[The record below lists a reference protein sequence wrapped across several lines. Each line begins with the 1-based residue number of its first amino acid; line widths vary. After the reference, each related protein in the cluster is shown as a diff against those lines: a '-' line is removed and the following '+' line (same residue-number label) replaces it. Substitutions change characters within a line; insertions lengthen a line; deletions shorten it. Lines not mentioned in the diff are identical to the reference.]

1 MNEPQTNTEIDTAV
15 QEPKKTQNV
24 FKNKNF
30 ILLFLGTLVT
40 NVGAMFYSFAISFY
54 ILDLTGNN
62 ALIQGIYLAF
72 CGIIYVLMSPF
83 GGVLADRWKKAKII
97 FMSDYIRGAF
107 IGLSAVATF
116 FIMKAGNVTLQ
127 VILLFAIGFVSNI
140 ISAIFDPAAASLLP
154 LIVESDRIQQA
165 NSYFQILRNLQ
176 SVLGILLAGI
186 LYSLVPIH
194 ILFTIIAACY
204 LVSGFSEM
212 FIRHEYTP
220 PVEKTTLKTMVAD
233 FKDGIKYLKTQ
244 KAIVSMLFLLLFIN
258 FFFAPFYSNG
268 MPYFIKL
275 YVANQNY
282 LFKDFLQPEMWSS
295 IFSTAFSIGSI
306 VMGAILSVKAMSK
319 KCGRSLKIGTIL
331 IAVVLIVVVALF
343 YILVERG
350 VNFNLYLILLAVG
363 MLVIGVI
370 VSFIDVP
377 ILSVMMVKI
386 DRQYQAK
393 VFSLLS
399 IGSQG
404 LIPIAL
410 FLGGLILNNLGLG
423 ALYLFCALG
432 FVIIMIITA
441 ANKSIEE
448 F

>member
-1 MNEPQTNTEIDTAV
+1 MNEQLPNTEMEVAV
-15 QEPKKTQNV
+15 EEPKKTQNV

-30 ILLFLGTLVT
+30 VLLFLGTLVT
-40 NVGAMFYSFAISFY
+40 NVGAMLYSFAISFY

-127 VILLFAIGFVSNI
+127 VVLLFAIGFVSNI
-140 ISAIFDPAAASLLP
+140 ISAIFDPASSALLP
-154 LIVESDRIQQA
+154 LLVESDRIQQG

-194 ILFTIIAACY
+194 VLFAIIGVCY
-204 LVSGFSEM
+204 LLSGFSEM
-212 FIRHEYTP
+212 FIKHEYTP
-220 PVEKTTLKTMVAD
+220 PVEKTTMKAMVAD
-233 FKDGIKYLKTQ
+233 FRDGIRYLKTH
-244 KAIVSMLFLLLFIN
+244 KGIVSMLFLLLFIN

-268 MPYFIKL
+268 MPYFIKV

-295 IFSTAFSIGSI
+295 IFSMAFSIGSI
-306 VMGAILSVKAMSK
+306 VMGAILSVKAMAK
-319 KCGRSLKIGTIL
+319 KCGKGLKIGIIL
-331 IAVVLIVVVALF
+331 VAFMLAATVVLF
-343 YILVERG
+343 YILVENG
-350 VNFNLYLILLAVG
+350 VNFNLYLILLAAV
-363 MLVIGVI
+363 MLIIGVI
-370 VSFIDVP
+370 VSYINVP
-377 ILSVMMVKI
+377 IMSVMMIKI

-410 FLGGLILNNLGLG
+410 FLGGLILNNFGLG

-432 FVIIMIITA
+432 FVTIMVITV

>member
-1 MNEPQTNTEIDTAV
+1 MNEQLPNTEMEVAV
-15 QEPKKTQNV
+15 EEPKKTQNV

-30 ILLFLGTLVT
+30 VLLFLGTLVT
-40 NVGAMFYSFAISFY
+40 NVGAMLYSFAISFY

-127 VILLFAIGFVSNI
+127 VVLLFAIGFVSNI
-140 ISAIFDPAAASLLP
+140 ISAIFDPASSALLP
-154 LIVESDRIQQA
+154 LLVESDRIQQG

-194 ILFTIIAACY
+194 VLFAIIGVCY
-204 LVSGFSEM
+204 LLSGFSEM
-212 FIRHEYTP
+212 FIKHEYTP
-220 PVEKTTLKTMVAD
+220 PVEKTTMKAMVAD
-233 FKDGIKYLKTQ
+233 FRDGIRYLKTH
-244 KAIVSMLFLLLFIN
+244 KGIVSMLFLLLFIN

-268 MPYFIKL
+268 MPYFIKV

-295 IFSTAFSIGSI
+295 IFSMAFSIGSI
-306 VMGAILSVKAMSK
+306 VMGAILSVKAMAK
-319 KCGRSLKIGTIL
+319 KCGKGLKIGIIL
-331 IAVVLIVVVALF
+331 VAFMLAATVVLF
-343 YILVERG
+343 YILVENG
-350 VNFNLYLILLAVG
+350 VNFNLYLILLAAV
-363 MLVIGVI
+363 MLIIGVI
-370 VSFIDVP
+370 VSYINVP
-377 ILSVMMVKI
+377 IMSVMMIKI

-432 FVIIMIITA
+432 FITIMVITV